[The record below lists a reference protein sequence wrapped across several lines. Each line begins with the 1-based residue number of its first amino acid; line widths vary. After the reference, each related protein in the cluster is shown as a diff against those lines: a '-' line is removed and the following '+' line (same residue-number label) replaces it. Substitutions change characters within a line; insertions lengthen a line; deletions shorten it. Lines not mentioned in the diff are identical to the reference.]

1 MKTAAYSMASQDPTI
16 TSSRLQDKLSEYDYN
31 MGLGMIY
38 GQWFKWQS
46 ALFGNVLGGTAN
58 ENTDDADDTQC
69 SSTGNQRLEHERV
82 GRMRRIPRETAVS
95 YGFATSVIII
105 ISGSHKAK
113 FNS

>member
-1 MKTAAYSMASQDPTI
+1 
-16 TSSRLQDKLSEYDYN
+16 
-31 MGLGMIY
+31 MIH

-58 ENTDDADDTQC
+58 ENNDDADDTQC

-95 YGFATSVIII
+95 YGFATSMIII
-105 ISGSHKAK
+105 ISGSHKSAK
-113 FNS
+113 FNMEVQP

>member
-1 MKTAAYSMASQDPTI
+1 MASQDPTTI
-16 TSSRLQDKLSEYDYN
+16 SSFRLQDKLSVYDYN

-58 ENTDDADDTQC
+58 ENTDDADDTKC

-113 FNS
+113 FNT

>member
-1 MKTAAYSMASQDPTI
+1 MASQGPTTI

-31 MGLGMIY
+31 MGLGMVY

-105 ISGSHKAK
+105 ISGSQSAK
-113 FNS
+113 FNMKVRP

>member
-46 ALFGNVLGGTAN
+46 AWTFALGPLGPSPSAGLTAYK
-58 ENTDDADDTQC
+58 EGKLGLLL
-69 SSTGNQRLEHERV
+69 S
-82 GRMRRIPRETAVS
+82 IPLDRPRQQEFMA
-95 YGFATSVIII
+95 
-105 ISGSHKAK
+105 H
-113 FNS
+113 